1 MPLRINHNVGA
12 INAHRNLIRNTE
24 VQNKN
29 LERLSSGLKIN
40 RGADSP
46 AGLIISERM
55 RAQIAGLKQAIDNTE
70 TGITMLQTAEGGLDE
85 VNRGLIS
92 ARQLAVSSANEAVND
107 EAMLAAN
114 QAELDNILRT
124 IDRIARIANYGNKAI
139 LDGSMGANGVTQ
151 GDHLEF
157 VSANENTK
165 SSPVGGYG
173 VQITEAATRSSVQGT
188 IPLTQAMIDAG
199 EQLTFSESGRTLNF
213 ETKAGESVETTLNRL
228 DKAIIHSGMKME
240 IVRTPGSAAN
250 QHAPQLLRFRHK
262 EYGSEHSFQV
272 ASNTAGVLSSRR
284 NTSDTI
290 KNGVDVSGFIGGEL
304 GLGRGQILTGSVPTK
319 VSGLKIRYTG
329 EYVPPAGTYAGSVT
343 VSQNSLVFHVGPN
356 PEQSTSFS
364 LKSVNSK
371 KLGNGIKNDSGFRSL
386 NDIEISDASKSQD
399 AMRIIDQA
407 IEEVTTARGEMGAFQ
422 KNDLGSNLNY
432 LRHAHE
438 NVTNA
443 ESIIRDA
450 DMAEEMSEYARNQI
464 LVESSTAMLAQANQT
479 PMAVLKLI
487 NG

>member
-1 MPLRINHNVGA
+1 MC
-12 INAHRNLIRNTE
+12 IR
-24 VQNKN
+24 
-29 LERLSSGLKIN
+29 
-40 RGADSP
+40 
-46 AGLIISERM
+46 
-55 RAQIAGLKQAIDNTE
+55 
-70 TGITMLQTAEGGLDE
+70 
-85 VNRGLIS
+85 
-92 ARQLAVSSANEAVND
+92 
-107 EAMLAAN
+107 
-114 QAELDNILRT
+114 
-124 IDRIARIANYGNKAI
+124 DR
-139 LDGSMGANGVTQ
+139 TQ

-165 SSPVGGYG
+165 SSPVGGHG

-199 EQLTFSESGRTLNF
+199 EQLTFSEGGRTLNF
-213 ETKAGESVETTLNRL
+213 QTKAGESVETTLNRL
-228 DKAIIHSGMKME
+228 DKAIIHSGMDIE
-240 IVRTPGSAAN
+240 VVRTPGSAAN

-290 KNGVDVSGFIGGEL
+290 NNGVDVSGFIGGEL
-304 GLGRGQILTGSVPTK
+304 GLGRGQVLTGSVPTK

-329 EYVPPAGTYAGSVT
+329 DYVPPAGTYAGSVT

-364 LKSVNSK
+364 LNSVNSK
-371 KLGNGIKNDSGFRSL
+371 KLGNGIKNDSEFRSL
-386 NDIEISDASKSQD
+386 NDIEISDASKAQD
-399 AMRIIDQA
+399 SMRIIDKA
-407 IEEVTTARGEMGAFQ
+407 IEEITTARGEMGAFQ
-422 KNDLGSNLNY
+422 KNDLESNLNY

-450 DMAEEMSEYARNQI
+450 DMAEEMAEYARNQI

>member
-85 VNRGLIS
+85 VNRALIS

-114 QAELDNILRT
+114 QAELDNALRT
-124 IDRIARIANYGNKAI
+124 IDRISRIANYGNKAI

-199 EQLTFSESGRTLNF
+199 EQLTFSEGGRTLNF
-213 ETKAGESVETTLNRL
+213 QTKAGESVETTLNRL
-228 DKAIIHSGMKME
+228 DKAIIHSGMDIE

-250 QHAPQLLRFRHK
+250 QHAPQILRFRHK

-290 KNGVDVSGFIGGEL
+290 NNGVDVSGFIGGEL
-304 GLGRGQILTGSVPTK
+304 GLGRGQVLTGSVP
-319 VSGLKIRYTG
+319 VSYTHLTL
-329 EYVPPAGTYAGSVT
+329 PT
-343 VSQNSLVFHVGPN
+343 N
-356 PEQSTSFS
+356 
-364 LKSVNSK
+364 
-371 KLGNGIKNDSGFRSL
+371 R
-386 NDIEISDASKSQD
+386 
-399 AMRIIDQA
+399 
-407 IEEVTTARGEMGAFQ
+407 EV
-422 KNDLGSNLNY
+422 
-432 LRHAHE
+432 
-438 NVTNA
+438 
-443 ESIIRDA
+443 
-450 DMAEEMSEYARNQI
+450 
-464 LVESSTAMLAQANQT
+464 
-479 PMAVLKLI
+479 
-487 NG
+487 